1 MAVLNAKLEELRVLE
16 MTLAENKKNLNAQ
29 QDHYEYVAIFNKL
42 NNY

>member
-29 QDHYEYVAIFNKL
+29 QDHYEYTFRFSSK
-42 NNY
+42 